1 MADKEDRG
9 LGQMTTGTTVGMIR
23 ARAAGSRRAKG
34 RVVVANPM
42 GAMTTS
48 NRQMATTVTSRAPSM
63 MRRLPIRWKTRVRL
77 AICAPILAVV
87 QTGLIGLIHVV
98 DTLRVT
104 NPRAT
109 REAVRAT
116 TGSNSHQAGVRDDR
130 GVQ

>member
-1 MADKEDRG
+1 MIGVADKEGRG
-9 LGQMTTGTTVGMIR
+9 LGQMTTGTIVGMIR

-87 QTGLIGLIHVV
+87 QTGLIHVV